1 MKNIIKSFV
10 VILAVTLSIANISC
24 DKFDTLPLN
33 IPFSF
38 NFSASGSNTQYN
50 SGNYCFDVNSETFK
64 DNQDKIKKITFIEA
78 AYRTKT
84 ISDPALQV
92 TLNIRVLNSLTD
104 TDLINFSIQ
113 NFKPGDYI
121 SKPLV
126 LTFDQTQVQA
136 LNTYLVSNKCLRAII
151 THTGNFGSQSITGA
165 VDMVLEAETEL

>member
-1 MKNIIKSFV
+1 MKKMIKSFV
-10 VILAVTLSIANISC
+10 TVFVITFAFANISC

-38 NFSASGSNTQYN
+38 NFSASGSNSQYD

-64 DNQDKIKKITFIEA
+64 ENQDKIKKITFIEA

-92 TLNIRVLNSLTD
+92 TLNIRVLNSVTN
-104 TDLINFSIQ
+104 TELINFSIQ
-113 NFKPGDYI
+113 NFKPGDYTT
-121 SKPLV
+121 KPLV

-136 LNTYLVSNKCLRAII
+136 LNAYLVSNKCLRAII
-151 THTGNFGSQSITGA
+151 THTGNFGSQSITGS